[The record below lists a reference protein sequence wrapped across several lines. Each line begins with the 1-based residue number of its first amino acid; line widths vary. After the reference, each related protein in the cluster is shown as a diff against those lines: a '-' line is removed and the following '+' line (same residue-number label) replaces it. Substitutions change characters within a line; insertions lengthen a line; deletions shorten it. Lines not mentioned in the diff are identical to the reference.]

1 MTIKGDIE
9 MTATYYD
16 VKQVYARNYGSDR
29 LYKRNYCNN
38 LYYTTGI
45 MDFAE
50 TLNAHWLIDTV
61 CSYMPKVIDEYKKSE
76 ESFFLIEVRLN
87 QKQEGYFEI
96 YREGWVGDVYHESIT
111 VARQMIPFIDLPTKI
126 DDEITSYK
134 FYLELSSYNPVI
146 YTLLLPGEH

>member
-1 MTIKGDIE
+1 MDKGDIK

-16 VKQVYARNYGSDR
+16 VKQVYDRNYGSDR

-45 MDFAE
+45 LDFAE

-61 CSYMPKVIDEYKKSE
+61 VSYMPKVIDEYKKTE
-76 ESFFLIEVRLN
+76 ETFFLIEVRLN

-96 YREGWVGDVYHESIT
+96 YREGWIGDEYHESIT
-111 VARQMIPFIDLPTKI
+111 VVRQMIPFIDLPTKI

>member
-61 CSYMPKVIDEYKKSE
+61 VSYMPKVIEEYKKSE
-76 ESFFLIEVRLN
+76 ETFFLIEVRLN

-96 YREGWVGDVYHESIT
+96 FREGWIGDEYHAMGIYSNYKEYTNSVISEED
-111 VARQMIPFIDLPTKI
+111 MLLN
-126 DDEITSYK
+126 EIYEK
-134 FYLELSSYNPVI
+134 FVEM
-146 YTLLLPGEH
+146 